1 MKTET
6 FISKDKR
13 TGWRAETKI
22 RLGVDETDAANPV
35 RWQLDITTRK
45 GNSAGIVSHVTVG
58 RVERGF
64 VTHRLYTDYSRYVFK
79 REGKCTEKAVSTQH
93 DEALAMLE
101 TIVADVRDHYARL
114 NEHLLPVHVPG
125 AVVPIPASGPL

>member
-13 TGWRAETKI
+13 SGWRAETKI
-22 RLGVDETDAANPV
+22 RLGVDDTDADKPA
-35 RWQLDITTRK
+35 RWQLDVTTRK
-45 GNSAGIVSHVTVG
+45 GNSAGIVTHATVG
-58 RVERGF
+58 KVERGF

-79 REGKCTEKAVSTQH
+79 REGKCTEKAVGAQH

-101 TIVADVRDHYARL
+101 TIIADVRDHYARIG
-114 NEHLLPVHVPG
+114 E
-125 AVVPIPASGPL
+125 VVPMPDQVAVTA